1 MEKWFVRTFAFSFK
15 LWLSAVVSSDSRNC
29 VWRPLREPC
38 RQCGTYELPLR
49 SANSSPHLPSLVV
62 LDTLILT
69 LFPSLWGRLQG
80 VFRKASRVSLHRLQL
95 CISWLG
101 GGCMICFI
109 ETREGEN
116 HSQDVTSACATKRK
130 STLFLGGVLMMLLCE
145 AQHWYSIAI
154 MLHSENE

>member
-15 LWLSAVVSSDSRNC
+15 LWLSALVSSDSRNC

-101 GGCMICFI
+101 GGLYDLLYWDKRRWESLTGCRVCMC
-109 ETREGEN
+109 N
-116 HSQDVTSACATKRK
+116 KTKVNFVFGG
-130 STLFLGGVLMMLLCE
+130 SFNDAFVWGTTL
-145 AQHWYSIAI
+145 I
-154 MLHSENE
+154 